1 MENKKQEILQNPNK
15 IRNPTENQKEE
26 ILQKTKGNI
35 NGKFNKLGNPIE
47 TEDRR
52 RRKQERVNWQQQWL
66 QTNSGQLLQ
75 EASLTPI

>member
-1 MENKKQEILQNPNK
+1 MLQKTNK
-15 IRNPTENQKEE
+15 IRNPIENQKQE

-52 RRKQERVNWQQQWL
+52 RKNRQ
-66 QTNSGQLLQ
+66 G
-75 EASLTPI
+75 